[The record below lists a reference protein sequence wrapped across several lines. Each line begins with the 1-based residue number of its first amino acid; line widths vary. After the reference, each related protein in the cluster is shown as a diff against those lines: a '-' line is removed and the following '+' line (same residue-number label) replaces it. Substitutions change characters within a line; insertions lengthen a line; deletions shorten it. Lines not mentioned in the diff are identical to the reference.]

1 MACTGLLWK
10 AKGFDAQSWCV
21 RWVDTF
27 LICSSSGHN
36 VHSSSTSCTASLLE
50 AGMYVCAFACRYQG
64 EVAPAKWKWP
74 EQNAKEVE
82 REWVCSLLI
91 IMLSEED
98 QKATFHLLLSLSW
111 STYCLINDLQV
122 YHFLWEIHFPESH
135 YQWTRLQLH
144 SLNCAV
150 NAHPLRPGLGATAKF
165 AVIGTHLLYL
175 AFKFVGLGSGQYVV
189 WDNSCFMFNFT
200 FI

>member
-1 MACTGLLWK
+1 MELKNSSAVFTRWQFCLHTTSYNIQMHKVWRRVWLFAPIRECLTLMVIIRTHRMIFARLQIISLLQFLKVTRRCQWIINVILFYIFLRFRWVACTGLLWK

-82 REWVCSLLI
+82 REWVSNGFVLC
-91 IMLSEED
+91 
-98 QKATFHLLLSLSW
+98 W
-111 STYCLINDLQV
+111 S
-122 YHFLWEIHFPESH
+122 
-135 YQWTRLQLH
+135 
-144 SLNCAV
+144 
-150 NAHPLRPGLGATAKF
+150 
-165 AVIGTHLLYL
+165 
-175 AFKFVGLGSGQYVV
+175 
-189 WDNSCFMFNFT
+189 
-200 FI
+200 